1 MTYLKLARTGE
12 KIPTHSTA
20 FESSNRY
27 TLNWT
32 TALVERVTP
41 RPRRVLTFMKRSLF
55 KLCLHPVNASIV
67 RPNQVLLARNCYLVN
82 APVSN
87 RLESGFIGP
96 SCVLSD
102 ANDIYGPPPWKMN
115 ARLRNKST
123 WRVACLTS
131 RSNKACNCT
140 NFDWSLCWFG
150 LRRAP
155 LSLLIRPPRHCLCS
169 CQTHGSH

>member
-1 MTYLKLARTGE
+1 VHIKTTSTQRKRLLHTFRPNKVDTNDNYPAHMTYLKLARTGE

-32 TALVERVTP
+32 TAFVERVTP

-55 KLCLHPVNASIV
+55 KLCLHPVNARIV

-82 APVSN
+82 APVSS

-102 ANDIYGPPPWKMN
+102 ANDIYGPPP
-115 ARLRNKST
+115 
-123 WRVACLTS
+123 
-131 RSNKACNCT
+131 
-140 NFDWSLCWFG
+140 
-150 LRRAP
+150 
-155 LSLLIRPPRHCLCS
+155 
-169 CQTHGSH
+169 